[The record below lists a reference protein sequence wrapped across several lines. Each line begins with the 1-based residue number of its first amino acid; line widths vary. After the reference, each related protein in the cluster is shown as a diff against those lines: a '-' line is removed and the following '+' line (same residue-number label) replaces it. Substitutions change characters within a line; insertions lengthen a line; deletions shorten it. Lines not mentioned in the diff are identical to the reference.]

1 MRALLTLF
9 IFILSSGITSAQSY
23 KSFES
28 DFFIIGDSILTEIDI
43 VAGPYYRGWN
53 VQGPDKDRLVR
64 FLEKNPRLSVEIN
77 VYSDTKGSEE
87 RNLETTQIMSESY
100 IEWLTN
106 DEGFEPIRFSGK
118 GWGEHKP
125 IISDE
130 ELDKFKAKDRKKRD
144 SIHEINKR
152 VILVIDDVE
161 QKMDCAYR
169 PTDVPE
175 LEEYYKIEQEGMI
188 NLGDRF
194 RLDFVEFKEN
204 SVELANFE
212 EDRDKYASLAAF
224 ILCHPGVKFQLTL
237 HTQSMRSQKSSRLSI
252 IRAKAFLKKLT
263 STFNLSTSRLSAKGM
278 GGSRPMIPQ
287 IILDELKDEPQKQ
300 AELRKLNER
309 VELEVIGIG
318 AFNDAIQSSQLRIH
332 DPIAT
337 REMLYRGRTHHLL
350 IQSYFDYDSIQPI
363 ASNGDLEWSIDKTST
378 KNWDMTLTVD
388 GEAPDVV
395 HLSFLGWSRG
405 KSNFLYTHAYPV
417 ADLGNPSVYIG
428 NQKISDTDL
437 SYLDDEDL
445 FSLPDFTVK
454 YDTSIYHLN
463 QQFDIQY
470 IYIQVGTHKYIVKG
484 GKLSKKVMK
493 SLKRAK
499 VETNIW
505 FAAAIYEEDNTLL
518 IGQGYDKKSGKRQ
531 SKKKFY
537 PDYIGRYRIRK

>member
-1 MRALLTLF
+1 MRALVILF
-9 IFILSSGITSAQSY
+9 IFVLTSGITSAQSY

-28 DFFIIGDSILTEIDI
+28 DYFIIGDSILTEIDI
-43 VAGPYYRGWN
+43 VGGPYYRGWN
-53 VQGPDKDRLVR
+53 VKGPDKDRLVR
-64 FLEKNPRLSVEIN
+64 FLEKNPRLSVGIN
-77 VYSDTKGSEE
+77 VYSDTKGSAK
-87 RNLETTQIMSESY
+87 RNLETSQIMSESF
-100 IEWLTN
+100 IEWLTT
-106 DEGFEPIRFSGK
+106 DEGFDPIRFSGK

-125 IISDE
+125 IVPE
-130 ELDKFKAKDRKKRD
+130 EDFAHFTAKDRVQRD

-169 PTDVPE
+169 STDLPE
-175 LEEYYKIEQEGMI
+175 LEKYYRIEREGMI

-204 SVELANFE
+204 STELANFE
-212 EDRDKYASLAAF
+212 EDHDKYASLAAF

-237 HTQSMRSQKSSRLSI
+237 HTQSKRSQTSTHLSVD
-252 IRAKAFLKKLT
+252 RAKVFLKKLT

-278 GGSRPMIPQ
+278 GGGRPMIPQ
-287 IILDELKDEPQKQ
+287 IILDELKDDPKKQ
-300 AELRKLNER
+300 AELRRLNER

-318 AFNDAIQSSQLRIH
+318 AFNDAVRSSQLRIH
-332 DPIAT
+332 DPETTKEI
-337 REMLYRGRTHHLL
+337 LYRGYTHHLL

-363 ASNGDLEWSIDKTST
+363 ASNGDLVWSIEKTGA
-378 KNWDMTLTVD
+378 KNWDLKLTVD
-388 GEAPDVV
+388 KEAPDRV

-405 KSNFLYTHAYPV
+405 KSNFLYTHAYQA

-428 NQKISDTDL
+428 EQKISDTKL
-437 SYLDDEDL
+437 SVLKDEDL
-445 FSLPDFTVK
+445 FSHPEFTIK
-454 YDTSIYHLN
+454 YDTAIYHLN
-463 QQFDIQY
+463 KTFDIDY
-470 IYIQVGTHKYIVKG
+470 IYIQVGTHKRIVKG

-505 FAAAIYEEDNTLL
+505 FAAVIYNKDITLK
-518 IGQGYDKKSGKRQ
+518 IGQGYDKKSGRRQ

-537 PDYIGRYRIRK
+537 PDYIGRNRIR